1 MRKMPIFS
9 MISSRSV
16 LSVVLLTFNFF
27 LIKVSAETTVA
38 VLNFQN
44 SKSISPQEAL
54 IASDRL
60 CEIFKNRSDVV
71 LLESWLVDT
80 MASAQGSLQLLQ
92 CRDESCLLAIGHL
105 LVVDFI
111 INGTITKKN
120 NSFDITIVSIDI
132 KKNTA
137 MPPLHFTVNTL
148 ENLRDVFSSVPGTL
162 LDNNPV
168 SVIKEESASPVPVI
182 THRKSKFLKN
192 FIIVTVAIALIGGA
206 AGGGY
211 YYYQNH
217 HSSQPEGPA
226 GDVPMDNLPVHPTR

>member
-1 MRKMPIFS
+1 MRKTPLFS
-9 MISSRSV
+9 MISSWTV
-16 LSVVLLTFNFF
+16 LSAVLLIFNFF

-54 IASDRL
+54 IASDQL

-71 LLESWLVDT
+71 LLESWLIDT

-105 LVVDFI
+105 LVVDII

-120 NSFDITIVSIDI
+120 DAFDIIIVPIDI

-148 ENLRDVFSSVPGTL
+148 KNVRDAFSSVPGTL
-162 LDNNPV
+162 IDSNPV
-168 SVIKEESASPVPVI
+168 SVIKGETASQAPVI
-182 THRKSKFLKN
+182 THRKSRFFKK
-192 FIIVTVAIALIGGA
+192 FIIVTATIALIGGA

-211 YYYQNH
+211 YYYQNNN
-217 HSSQPEGPA
+217 SSQPDGPA
-226 GDVPMDNLPVHPTR
+226 GDVPMENLPVHPTQ